1 MKRIELSDLPNHV
14 GLELGSSP
22 WIDIEQSRINAFAE
36 VTGDPQWI
44 HVDAQRAAQGR
55 EQLGQLVVAV
65 RRHAGEQRV
74 TVAACVKAF
83 PKPIELQAA
92 VATDGDDQTL
102 FVLEELLADSEG
114 SSPEGSG
121 GKSEA
126 TGPSSPASTDST
138 PGTSVDLPASPSPS
152 LPPTATPF
160 GS

>member
-1 MKRIELSDLPNHV
+1 MP
-14 GLELGSSP
+14 
-22 WIDIEQSRINAFAE
+22 
-36 VTGDPQWI
+36 DPQGDVI
-44 HVDAQRAAQGR
+44 GFAITVRGQRYELLGTSIDAEDEYAFELETGR
-55 EQLGQLVVAV
+55 NLQDFMAGELNQARMAV
-65 RRHAGEQRV
+65 MWWLARRHAGEQRV

-92 VATDGDDQTL
+92 VAADGDDQTL